1 MRHTESY
8 GNGISPHLRGTVYC
22 VVPTHNRL
30 NKLKICIGCLEN
42 QEYTDWKLIVVDDG
56 STDGTD
62 LYVRSLKSRNIH
74 IIRGD
79 GSLWFAGA
87 IHLGINYAKERA
99 EKGDYLL
106 VLNDD
111 TKFDLDLISILVK
124 DAESHPKA
132 IVGTL
137 QKSSADG
144 KVLYKG
150 FSIDYTKLEIMYS
163 NNRVDALPG
172 RGLFIPISILRKI
185 GSVKSFLFPHFMV
198 DIELTARALEM
209 GFRLKVSDQ
218 ATILTDSGKSDNH
231 IQSRGIFWALFHPR
245 SRRNLFHRLIFFS
258 IRGPVL
264 LRITAIP
271 RYALTRFWKLY
282 KLVSW
287 RIRTKVF
294 WN

>member
-1 MRHTESY
+1 MRYTEGY

-30 NKLKICIGCLEN
+30 DKLKICIECLEN

-62 LYVRSLKSRNIH
+62 LYVRSLKSRNVHLIK
-74 IIRGD
+74 GD
-79 GSLWFAGA
+79 GSLWYAGA
-87 IHLGINYAKERA
+87 MHLGINCAMEKA
-99 EKGDYLL
+99 EKDDYLL
-106 VLNDD
+106 MLNDD
-111 TKFDLDLISILVK
+111 TKFDPDLMTTLVK
-124 DAESHPKA
+124 DAESYPKT

-144 KVLYKG
+144 MVLYKG
-150 FSIDYTKLEIMYS
+150 FSIDYKKLEIIYS
-163 NNRVDALPG
+163 NNRLDALPG

-185 GSVKSFLFPHFMV
+185 GSVKSFLFPHFMA
-198 DIELTARALEM
+198 DIELTARASDM
-209 GFRLKVSDQ
+209 GFRLKVSDL
-218 ATILTDSGKSDNH
+218 ATILTDPGRSDNH
-231 IQSRGIFWALFHPR
+231 IQDQGVFWALFHPR

-271 RYALTRFWKLY
+271 RYALTRVWKLY

-287 RIRTKVF
+287 RIRTKIF

>member
-1 MRHTESY
+1 LRHTESY